1 MARFGS
7 FNTQFRASLKVFHVG
22 HHRFTTGSHEKEVTV
37 TWLEVR
43 SNYHVTLYYSN
54 FETPRLH
61 ITYDGSLLWI
71 DEMDSFLAL
80 RGLTLNYAK
89 RHIHATS
96 CGIQSAFS
104 LRSFRTKS
112 CNLFAYHCS
121 LACHVQGTLVKWFIS
136 GIAFNFLV
144 LPM

>member
-22 HHRFTTGSHEKEVTV
+22 LHRFTTGSHEKEVTV

-43 SNYHVTLYYSN
+43 SNYHVTLYDSKQLWN
-54 FETPRLH
+54 TKI
-61 ITYDGSLLWI
+61 ITYNGSLLWI
-71 DEMDSFLAL
+71 DEIGSFLAL
-80 RGLTLNYAK
+80 WWLKLNHAK

-96 CGIQSAFS
+96 CGIKSVFS

-112 CNLFAYHCS
+112 CHLFAYHCS